1 MSQMTD
7 QRPTVGENGCVLS
20 FKIGENIFHHQRG
33 SQQFR
38 MFAEL
43 HARELDISGEF
54 QLMANNVQFR
64 VVDESVS
71 SIAASGGKGKSLKCI
86 TCLILLFASPVHT
99 PPNIIPKK
107 NTARTCTGWME
118 ECVVCSFFY
127 CSLEHFSYEKVQM
140 GRARRK
146 DEERMGWQRHVNECV
161 LESSDAA
168 QQQRAAEEKFQI
180 LIARRHEEEKKTFFH
195 GGGKRQPAN
204 DEREERH
211 RPALLLCCVCYA
223 TRKERSRESAKRT
236 KFSVVVDVDSE
247 GNLENVRVLR
257 SFLFWPTTS
266 AVFFFIL
273 QLFLLLFL
281 PTSLYAI
288 SVLQDI
294 LNNSDTIRI
303 ALLGKKNS
311 HFAFTFWCFLDI
323 SHQKF

>member
-1 MSQMTD
+1 
-7 QRPTVGENGCVLS
+7 
-20 FKIGENIFHHQRG
+20 
-33 SQQFR
+33 
-38 MFAEL
+38 
-43 HARELDISGEF
+43 
-54 QLMANNVQFR
+54 
-64 VVDESVS
+64 
-71 SIAASGGKGKSLKCI
+71 
-86 TCLILLFASPVHT
+86 
-99 PPNIIPKK
+99 
-107 NTARTCTGWME
+107 ME

-211 RPALLLCCVCYA
+211 RPALLLCCVCYEK
-223 TRKERSRESAKRT
+223 REEPRESAKRT
-236 KFSVVVDVDSE
+236 KFSVVVDVDSK

-266 AVFFFIL
+266 AVFFFHS
-273 QLFLLLFL
+273 
-281 PTSLYAI
+281 PTFPAPFSPHFSVCHLSLARY
-288 SVLQDI
+288 
-294 LNNSDTIRI
+294 
-303 ALLGKKNS
+303 
-311 HFAFTFWCFLDI
+311 FE
-323 SHQKF
+323 

>member
-107 NTARTCTGWME
+107 
-118 ECVVCSFFY
+118 
-127 CSLEHFSYEKVQM
+127 K
-140 GRARRK
+140 
-146 DEERMGWQRHVNECV
+146 
-161 LESSDAA
+161 
-168 QQQRAAEEKFQI
+168 
-180 LIARRHEEEKKTFFH
+180 
-195 GGGKRQPAN
+195 
-204 DEREERH
+204 H
-211 RPALLLCCVCYA
+211 RPNMHGMDGRVCC
-223 TRKERSRESAKRT
+223 
-236 KFSVVVDVDSE
+236 
-247 GNLENVRVLR
+247 
-257 SFLFWPTTS
+257 
-266 AVFFFIL
+266 VFFF
-273 QLFLLLFL
+273 LLLVGTLF
-281 PTSLYAI
+281 
-288 SVLQDI
+288 V
-294 LNNSDTIRI
+294 
-303 ALLGKKNS
+303 
-311 HFAFTFWCFLDI
+311 
-323 SHQKF
+323 